1 MAESVGDNRAFLHD
15 ATSGISVSQKKWI
28 GGYDC
33 VPNQSCGTLLIDAI
47 VVLNKQTR
55 GSFLT
60 TKNLFIDE
68 NCSFWNIPRCIPVF
82 KYGQSDG
89 PSLERFHITVVIS
102 GVKNNETGL
111 RWRPKQS

>member
-1 MAESVGDNRAFLHD
+1 MAKSVGDNRVFLHD
-15 ATSGISVSQKKWI
+15 ATSGISVSSKKLI

-60 TKNLFIDE
+60 TKK
-68 NCSFWNIPRCIPVF
+68 SF
-82 KYGQSDG
+82 Y
-89 PSLERFHITVVIS
+89 
-102 GVKNNETGL
+102 
-111 RWRPKQS
+111 

>member
-15 ATSGISVSQKKWI
+15 ATAGISVSQKKWI

-33 VPNQSCGTLLIDAI
+33 VPNQTCGTLLIDAI

-60 TKNLFIDE
+60 TKKYFYWWKLFIL
-68 NCSFWNIPRCIPVF
+68 
-82 KYGQSDG
+82 KYSKMY
-89 PSLERFHITVVIS
+89 SYF
-102 GVKNNETGL
+102 
-111 RWRPKQS
+111 